1 MDRSDDTY
9 TVRELVARF
18 DDAQDFEDAVEKVEM
33 AGIDRADIS
42 MIASHDAIVEKLGH
56 IYRNVRDLE
65 DDARVPQTVNFD
77 RHELAEGK
85 AAAFGLPV
93 YIGGAGAGLAVAASG
108 GTLAVAAVLAAAGA
122 AAGAG
127 IGAIF
132 ARTIEKHHADALERH
147 LAEGG
152 LLVWVRLRD
161 ENREAEI
168 EKLLKECGGQDVHGH
183 SLERRWG
190 TDDVPLHDFNPDPFL
205 EKGPDQA
212 SG

>member
-1 MDRSDDTY
+1 MDSSDTFY
-9 TVRELVARF
+9 KVRELVARF
-18 DDAQDFEDAVEKVEM
+18 DDAETFEDAVEQVEM

-42 MIASHDAIVEKLGH
+42 MIASQDAIVEKLGH

-85 AAAFGLPV
+85 AAIIGFPV
-93 YIGGAGAGLAVAASG
+93 YIGGAGAGLAVVASG
-108 GTLAVAAVLAAAGA
+108 GTLAIAAVLAAAGA

-132 ARTIEKHHADALERH
+132 AHAIDKRHADTLEQH

-161 ENREAEI
+161 ETREAEI
-168 EKLLKECGGQDVHGH
+168 EKLLKACGGRDVHGH
-183 SLERRWG
+183 SLKRYWG
-190 TDDVPLHDFNPDPFL
+190 TDDVPLHDFNPDPLL
-205 EKGPDQA
+205 EKGPNY
-212 SG
+212 G